1 MATNNNLIPINIK
14 DLPKLDIL
22 SNSDLIPI
30 ETVEGTATILYRDFI
45 IDEAH
50 TTFAATLSASV
61 TSAINLSA
69 AIDTT
74 NATVKTVSA
83 SLYSSITALSSS
95 SFAYSN
101 ALSSSIVSLNATV
114 TALSANVNALSSTVA
129 VNTTNIISLSSSVND
144 LRTTIVAVTGS
155 QPVHYVNTSS
165 TLSSGSG
172 ITSIFGESGV
182 SLAGSSFYRLQCSL
196 IYFKNLA
203 GTVTFSIS
211 SSNTITRL
219 TGRIIHSRF
228 TDSDTLYGATSG
240 ATLDGGTVSTFSF
253 PATYALNTSEHQ
265 FADIDVVMQ
274 TNLSSAV
281 ILNVN
286 ASAGSISPTIGSR
299 YTVTKLT

>member
-45 IDEAH
+45 IDEDH
-50 TTFAATLSASV
+50 ITFAATLSASV

-101 ALSSSIVSLNATV
+101 TLSSSIVSLNATV
-114 TALSANVNALSSTVA
+114 TALSANVNTLSLSA
-129 VNTTNIISLSSSVND
+129 ATNASNIVSLSSAVSS
-144 LRTTIVAVTGS
+144 LRSTIIAVTGS
-155 QPVHYVNTSS
+155 QPVHYVNTNAS
-165 TLSSGSG
+165 LSSGSG
-172 ITSIFGESGV
+172 LTSIFGDTGV
-182 SLAGSSFYRLQCSL
+182 LLANSSFYRLQCSL

-203 GTVTFSIS
+203 GAVTFSIS

-219 TGRIIHSRF
+219 TGKIIHSRF
-228 TDSDTLYGATSG
+228 TDSDTLYGSTSG
-240 ATLDGGTVSTFSF
+240 ATIDGGTVSTFSF
-253 PATYALNTSEHQ
+253 PATYALNAYEHQ
-265 FADIDVVMQ
+265 FADIDVVIQ
-274 TNLSSAV
+274 TNLSSSV

-286 ASAGSISPTIGSR
+286 ASVGSISPTVGSR
-299 YTVTKLT
+299 YTATKLN